1 MRTSI
6 CGDTAYSG
14 KEMGP
19 ISVSNNR
26 AMDKENVMH
35 IHSGIVCSCEKEQGY
50 VVYRKTAETGDI
62 YNKQIKSFS
71 ER

>member
-1 MRTSI
+1 
-6 CGDTAYSG
+6 
-14 KEMGP
+14 
-19 ISVSNNR
+19 
-26 AMDKENVMH
+26 MDKENVMH